1 MVSHNTTTN
10 VQNLVINLADLN
22 TFKIFFMRK
31 FVFIILLSSLICSCY
46 NRSSPGGYN
55 PNDVGITDGNNSITT
70 NNDMESNDTVYD
82 IYGISNSNTDAI
94 VGYWTE
100 YRTDGDA
107 YLLGHYLF
115 NANGTGCWILTGGLD
130 NDTENR
136 GTINFNWYQ
145 DESGNIVTES
155 ENGGN
160 RNFIFQKWKYCKAIR
175 SW

>member
-1 MVSHNTTTN
+1 
-10 VQNLVINLADLN
+10 
-22 TFKIFFMRK
+22 MRK

-46 NRSSPGGYN
+46 NRNSSGGYN

-70 NNDMESNDTVYD
+70 NNDMENNDTVYD

-115 NANGTGCWILTGGLD
+115 NANGTGC
-130 NDTENR
+130 
-136 GTINFNWYQ
+136 
-145 DESGNIVTES
+145 
-155 ENGGN
+155 
-160 RNFIFQKWKYCKAIR
+160 
-175 SW
+175 